1 MMNAIRH
8 DETPNFYFMQYELAT
23 WRVKNLLLVSSF
35 AFPPSALIKRAP
47 LSSTALR

>member
-23 WRVKNLLLVSSF
+23 WRVDLSRLGKGERNLAESKG
-35 AFPPSALIKRAP
+35 PRGPSERA
-47 LSSTALR
+47 